1 MQANSSIIQNA
12 SSETAG
18 AYIEDDSSA
27 WTHSPTPPGDSHLLV
42 AEGGS
47 ASWDYQFPDPAAT
60 LNLPLP
66 RPLVP
71 YAWQSESRKALYD
84 LCKRALDVFGALVLL
99 LVTLPLSIVV
109 AISIKVTSPGPV
121 LFRHKRMGHGGKEF
135 WFTKFRTMVVD
146 AEDQLN
152 GNAQLRR
159 QFEEKFK
166 LDDDP
171 RVTRVGAFLR
181 KTSIDELPQLLH
193 VLRGDMTLIG
203 PRPIEKAQLVKY
215 TIYGNKLLTVKPGLG
230 GLWQTCGRSETT
242 HAERVLMDMYY
253 IDHRSLSLDLR
264 LLLQTALVVL
274 RRSGAC

>member
-1 MQANSSIIQNA
+1 
-12 SSETAG
+12 
-18 AYIEDDSSA
+18 
-27 WTHSPTPPGDSHLLV
+27 
-42 AEGGS
+42 
-47 ASWDYQFPDPAAT
+47 
-60 LNLPLP
+60 
-66 RPLVP
+66 
-71 YAWQSESRKALYD
+71 
-84 LCKRALDVFGALVLL
+84 
-99 LVTLPLSIVV
+99 
-109 AISIKVTSPGPV
+109 
-121 LFRHKRMGHGGKEF
+121 MGHGGKEF

-146 AEDQLN
+146 AEEQLN